1 MRFFIHW
8 FVSALAIIISA
19 YLLPGVRVDGFI
31 SALVLAVALGV
42 INAFVRP
49 VLILITLPL
58 TVMTFGLFLLVIN
71 TLLIMGAAA
80 VVPGFSVANFWWAL
94 FFGIVLALVSS
105 FFRGITHAGH

>member
-1 MRFFIHW
+1 MKFFVHW
-8 FVSALAIIISA
+8 FVSSLAIIISA
-19 YLLPGVRVDGFI
+19 YLLPGVRVDGLE

-49 VLILITLPL
+49 ILILITLPL

-80 VVPGFSVANFWWAL
+80 VVPGFSVSGFWWAL
-94 FFGIVLALVSS
+94 LFGVVLALVSS
-105 FFRGITHAGH
+105 FFRGITQVDR